1 MGNWFRP
8 CTPCPSGKAVISA
21 SKFVIIFHIQE
32 KEQPSFAHTAGTK
45 RYPKGPHRRKDARR
59 LEAASER
66 QSRPPE
72 ISRNRCGYGGGG
84 ARQASP
90 GGRRHP
96 PQPGTG
102 RTAGGSRG
110 AGPRRGPSGWVRR
123 ARAVAARA

>member
-45 RYPKGPHRRKDARR
+45 RHLKGPHRRKDARR

-72 ISRNRCGYGGGG
+72 ISRNRCGYGGRRAPPTH
-84 ARQASP
+84 ARAKRRPQHTRP
-90 GGRRHP
+90 GRRS
-96 PQPGTG
+96 GVRG
-102 RTAGGSRG
+102 R
-110 AGPRRGPSGWVRR
+110 
-123 ARAVAARA
+123 AARHTPRD

>member
-45 RYPKGPHRRKDARR
+45 RHLKGPHRRKDARR

-72 ISRNRCGYGGGG
+72 ISRNRCGYGGAQLGSIAG
-84 ARQASP
+84 AT
-90 GGRRHP
+90 GRRREDLG
-96 PQPGTG
+96 QEG
-102 RTAGGSRG
+102 RALVICGRDDG
-110 AGPRRGPSGWVRR
+110 RRDNSVGCCH
-123 ARAVAARA
+123 